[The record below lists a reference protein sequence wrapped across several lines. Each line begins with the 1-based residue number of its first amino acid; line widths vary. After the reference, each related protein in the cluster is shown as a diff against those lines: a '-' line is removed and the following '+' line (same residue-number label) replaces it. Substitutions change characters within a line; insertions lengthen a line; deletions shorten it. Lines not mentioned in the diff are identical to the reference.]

1 VNATLRYLVAP
12 AIILVL
18 LATPVL
24 WTSSYFEF
32 MLILVFIYGVV
43 AVGLNI
49 LVGYAGQF
57 SLGHA
62 ALMAIGA
69 YVSAGVSIE
78 LQALPFAAASGFNV
92 WLGMLLGIGAAA
104 IAGGVLALPAM
115 RLKGPYLAM
124 VTIAFGW
131 ITWRILLEW
140 TSMTGGDLG
149 VSSIPRPR
157 IGAYVFDITGYYYL
171 AFAAVAVSLLIQRN
185 IVTSD
190 IGRKYRALKNNEIAA
205 ASVGVA
211 VYREKVVVFVIS
223 AVFAGIGG
231 VLFAHLQNFISPD
244 NFQFF
249 NSLFF
254 LLAILFGGAGTLLG
268 PIIGAAFLTIL
279 PELLQD
285 AERFRLIIYGIIIL
299 VTLFVLPRGLA
310 HLLPSFRAMAP
321 RSDTSAVQT
330 GLPFSPPATMAAQ
343 AQLPIVALHGIGKSF
358 GGINALS
365 SVHLAVTTGSVHAV
379 IGPNGAGKTTLIN
392 IISGFYS
399 PSAGTIALD
408 GHPIALGSLHD
419 AAMKGIA
426 RTFQSIKLFGDMTVR
441 EHVMVGC
448 EPQSRAGLW
457 DAILCTPTHRRE
469 EDRRLRLSGE
479 LLEFVGLAKFAD
491 AAANTLPYGHRRLLE
506 IARALATQPR
516 LLLLDEPAAG
526 LVASE
531 IADLAKIIRRLRGS
545 GISILLVEHHMDLVM
560 DVSDTVT
567 VMDYGEVISRGSPMH
582 VRQDPRVME
591 AYFGTSFQGEPTL
604 ADSR

>member
-18 LATPVL
+18 LATPL
-24 WTSSYFEF
+24 LSTSSYFEF

-69 YVSAGVSIE
+69 YVSAGVSIV
-78 LQALPFAAASGFNV
+78 LKALPFAGASGFNV
-92 WLGMLLGIGAAA
+92 WLGMLLGTGAAA
-104 IAGGVLALPAM
+104 IAGAVLALPAM

-140 TSMTGGDLG
+140 TSVTGGDLG

-171 AFAAVAVSLLIQRN
+171 AFAAVSVSLLIQRN

-205 ASVGVA
+205 ASVGVT
-211 VYREKVVVFVIS
+211 VYREKVMVFVIS

-231 VLFAHLQNFISPD
+231 ALFAHLQNFISPD

-310 HLLPSFRAMAP
+310 HLLPTFRAMAP
-321 RSDTSAVQT
+321 GSDTSGVQT
-330 GLPFSPPATMAAQ
+330 GLPFSPPATMAEQ
-343 AQLPIVALHGIGKSF
+343 AQLPIVALHGIGKFF

-365 SVHLAVTTGSVHAV
+365 AVHLVVTTGSVHAV

-408 GHPIALGSLHD
+408 GHPMVLGSLHD

-448 EPQSRAGLW
+448 EPQSSAGLW
-457 DAILCTPTHRRE
+457 DAILRTPAHRRE

-479 LLEFVGLAKFAD
+479 LLDFVGLAKFAD

-531 IADLAKIIRRLRGS
+531 IANLAEIIRRLRGS

-591 AYFGTSFQGEPTL
+591 AYFGTSFEGEPTL

>member
-18 LATPVL
+18 LATPML
-24 WTSSYFEF
+24 WTSSYLEF
-32 MLILVFIYGVV
+32 MLILVFVYGVV

-69 YVSAGVSIE
+69 YVSAGVSIG

-131 ITWRILLEW
+131 ITWRVLLEW

-205 ASVGVA
+205 ASVGVP
-211 VYREKVVVFVIS
+211 VYREKVTVFVIS

-231 VLFAHLQNFISPD
+231 ALFAHLQNFISPD

-285 AERFRLIIYGIIIL
+285 ADRFRLIIYGIIIL

-310 HLLPSFRAMAP
+310 HLLPTFRAMAP
-321 RSDTSAVQT
+321 RSDTSAGQT
-330 GLPFSPPATMAAQ
+330 GLPFSPPATMAAK

-365 SVHLAVTTGSVHAV
+365 AVHLAVTTGSVHAV

-408 GHPIALGSLHD
+408 GHPIVLGSLHN

-448 EPQSRAGLW
+448 EPQSRTGLW
-457 DAILCTPTHRRE
+457 DAILCTPAHRRE

-531 IADLAKIIRRLRGS
+531 IANLAEIIRRLRGS

-591 AYFGTSFQGEPTL
+591 AYLGTSFQGEPTL